1 MIDGVVQNYDD
12 LKRKIYETIEAKK
25 ANMLLDANSAQYVSA
40 LQEREGAW
48 QALANTEKDY
58 NNTKTELTAK
68 EKELAQKRRE
78 YDDWVAEG
86 FAFNNTFEAQERVEA
101 LAKMEEAVE
110 EEKAKLEEKKA
121 AYDDAAAHYAGY
133 AQQISDYENAQT
145 AVMEGNYQQA
155 IDILAGKGQTYEEF
169 TDVVDDETA
178 KVLAKLKQEAIDAGL
193 AAEDTKEKFMDGVDG
208 YTEDM
213 VVEAQDGYEAALAA
227 FDKAYTDAVDVGED
241 IGSGLASGMEN
252 KRQSAISKVRSIVNN
267 IISAAR
273 AAADSHSPSR
283 KMIAFGEDMTEGA
296 EVGMENRT
304 KNLLDTARHQ
314 VDNLLD
320 AYADAGEDIGQTAF
334 TNVSRQTATREA
346 QAYQA
351 AMNGNA
357 DKLDKILQAIE
368 RGQVLTIDG
377 KQLVG
382 HTATMYDN
390 ELGRRRALAARGAL

>member
-1 MIDGVVQNYDD
+1 
-12 LKRKIYETIEAKK
+12 
-25 ANMLLDANSAQYVSA
+25 MLLDANSAQYVSA

-169 TDVVDDETA
+169 TGVVDNETA
-178 KVLAKLKQEAIDAGL
+178 KVLSKLRQEAIDAGL
-193 AAEDTKEKFMDGVDG
+193 AAEDTKQKFEAGVAG
-208 YTEDM
+208 YTEEM
-213 VVEAQDGYEAALAA
+213 VTEAEDGYEAAL
-227 FDKAYTDAVDVGED
+227 DAYATAYDDAEGVGED
-241 IGSGLASGMEN
+241 IGGGLADGMEN
-252 KRQSAISKVRSIVNN
+252 KRWSVISKVKSIVKN

-273 AAADSHSPSR
+273 KEADSHSPSR
-283 KMIAFGEDMTEGA
+283 KMINFGEDMGEGTEIGL
-296 EVGMENRT
+296 ENRT
-304 KNLLDTARHQ
+304 KSLLATARRQ
-314 VDNLLD
+314 VDELMD
-320 AYADAGEDIGQTAF
+320 TYSDAGEDIGQTAF

-346 QAYQA
+346 QAYHA